1 MSTAH
6 KLLKQYWGFNAFR
19 PLQEDIINSVLAG
32 KDTLALLPT
41 GGGKSL
47 CFQVPAMAMEG
58 LCLVISPLIAL
69 MKDQVMNLEKRG
81 IKAAAIYTGLPYR
94 EVDRLLDNCVYG
106 NYKFLYISPE
116 RLATEDFRTRL
127 AKMKINLLAV
137 DEAHCVSQWGYDFR
151 PPYLQIAEV
160 RDMLKGVP
168 LIALTATATPEV
180 VEDIQEKLHFR
191 KKNVFRKS
199 FARKNLSYVV
209 RQTINKPK
217 TLAEILGKVKGSAI
231 VYVRNRRKTKEIA
244 TQLNKEHI
252 KADYYHAGLEPF
264 ERSQKQNEWIAGKTR
279 VIVCTNAFG
288 MGIDKPDVRLVFH
301 LDLADSLEAYFQEA
315 GRAGRDEHKAY
326 AIQLMDGA
334 DIASIEEKIKNTF
347 PSLQFLREVYEA
359 LCSYL
364 RIAYNSGAETTHD
377 FDLRDFCS
385 KQKLDTVKAINAL
398 KLLEQQGL
406 LYLTDGFYSR
416 SAVKV
421 SCSKEVLYKF
431 QTDKPALEP
440 LVKFILRTTEGV
452 FDDFHPIEEETAAT
466 RLKVSVEEVV
476 KQLNTLNKAG
486 IFNYQPRKNKPQLI
500 FLKPRAQKENLRLD
514 NAFIE
519 KRKKDYEHRLSA
531 VRNYVLNTQSCRTR
545 QLVKYFGEQL
555 DENCGICDVCAAQK
569 KAGLTP
575 ERFAEIAAKLQTIL
589 MQGGADA
596 ATLSSSLK
604 VTAKEL
610 NTVIDFLCEAGKIA
624 KTNGGQFKWIG

>member
-217 TLAEILGKVKGSAI
+217 TLAEILGKVK
-231 VYVRNRRKTKEIA
+231 EI
-244 TQLNKEHI
+244 
-252 KADYYHAGLEPF
+252 
-264 ERSQKQNEWIAGKTR
+264 
-279 VIVCTNAFG
+279 
-288 MGIDKPDVRLVFH
+288 
-301 LDLADSLEAYFQEA
+301 
-315 GRAGRDEHKAY
+315 GRAH
-326 AIQLMDGA
+326 
-334 DIASIEEKIKNTF
+334 
-347 PSLQFLREVYEA
+347 V
-359 LCSYL
+359 
-364 RIAYNSGAETTHD
+364 
-377 FDLRDFCS
+377 
-385 KQKLDTVKAINAL
+385 
-398 KLLEQQGL
+398 
-406 LYLTDGFYSR
+406 
-416 SAVKV
+416 
-421 SCSKEVLYKF
+421 
-431 QTDKPALEP
+431 
-440 LVKFILRTTEGV
+440 
-452 FDDFHPIEEETAAT
+452 
-466 RLKVSVEEVV
+466 
-476 KQLNTLNKAG
+476 
-486 IFNYQPRKNKPQLI
+486 
-500 FLKPRAQKENLRLD
+500 
-514 NAFIE
+514 
-519 KRKKDYEHRLSA
+519 
-531 VRNYVLNTQSCRTR
+531 
-545 QLVKYFGEQL
+545 
-555 DENCGICDVCAAQK
+555 
-569 KAGLTP
+569 
-575 ERFAEIAAKLQTIL
+575 
-589 MQGGADA
+589 
-596 ATLSSSLK
+596 
-604 VTAKEL
+604 
-610 NTVIDFLCEAGKIA
+610 
-624 KTNGGQFKWIG
+624 